1 MDDFRVF
8 IDVENEDAEED
19 EEMPMDAGQQ
29 K

>member
-19 EEMPMDAGQQ
+19 EEMPMDAG
-29 K
+29 